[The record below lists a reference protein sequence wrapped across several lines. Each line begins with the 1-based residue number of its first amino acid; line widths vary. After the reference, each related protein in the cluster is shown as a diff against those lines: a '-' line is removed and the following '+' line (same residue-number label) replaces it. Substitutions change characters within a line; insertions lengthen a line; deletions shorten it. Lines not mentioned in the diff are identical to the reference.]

1 MSNMYRYLKFI
12 FDYFVVLI
20 LLPFFLP
27 ILLILIIL
35 NYFILGTPIF
45 FIDKRIGLNNKIFK
59 MYKLRTMTLSDDN
72 SINTIIDKNRT
83 NIYGRFIRRLSL
95 DEIPQFFN
103 IIKGDMSL
111 IGPRPL
117 PVEYLSKFSINQNK
131 RHLVKPGITG
141 LAQINGRNNISW
153 EKKFNYDLRY
163 VNDISLFLDLKIFL
177 KTIIVLLKIENINYK
192 NDKINNRFDGE

>member
-1 MSNMYRYLKFI
+1 MNSIYKNYKFI
-12 FDYFVVLI
+12 FDYLIVAI

-27 ILLILIIL
+27 ILSIFIIL
-35 NYFILGTPIF
+35 NYLILGTPIF

-59 MYKLRTMTLSDDN
+59 MYKLRTMSLTKN
-72 SINTIIDKNRT
+72 NKINTIIDKNRT
-83 NIYGRFIRRLSL
+83 NFYGKFIRRLSL
-95 DEIPQFFN
+95 DEIPQFLN

-117 PVEYLSKFSINQNK
+117 PVEYLDKFSINQNK

-163 VNDISLFLDLKIFL
+163 VNEMSFSLDFKIIL
-177 KTIIVLLKIENINYK
+177 RTLIVLLKVENVNYS